1 MHRKAG
7 NPMRCPTGY
16 KGSCPRSSTTPDIEH
31 TTIAHVLPSSPDLSH
46 RPSRLP
52 SQTLEQSIVSVIDDD
67 VSLLRSLE
75 LLIDAA
81 GWQPALCSF
90 AEDLLARPR
99 PSIPSCLVLD
109 VLLPDFNGLDL
120 QEHLAADRIV
130 MPIMFIT
137 GHSDVPMTVRAMK
150 GGAVEFLVST

>member
-1 MHRKAG
+1 
-7 NPMRCPTGY
+7 
-16 KGSCPRSSTTPDIEH
+16 
-31 TTIAHVLPSSPDLSH
+31 
-46 RPSRLP
+46 LP

-67 VSLLRSLE
+67 VSLLRSPE

-81 GWQPALCSF
+81 GWQPALSSF

-150 GGAVEFLVST
+150 GGAVEFRVST